1 MSLYG
6 NRKFDR
12 NRVVDSYADSLL
24 IIILSTLLLKSNR
37 AMLLLFSQFKCKK
50 NPGKTEI
57 MAQPVKSNPDF

>member
-50 NPGKTEI
+50 KKTGK
-57 MAQPVKSNPDF
+57 QS